1 MLVVE
6 LLDNRWLIV
15 HCLVVILKF
24 SSLTLLAV
32 LLLDNVWLKY
42 RQKLCLCL
50 ADDSIGQ
57 AMTTLRV

>member
-15 HCLVVILKF
+15 HCLVVILEF

-42 RQKLCLCL
+42 RQKLCLGL